1 MKKFLKVLFFKS
13 FEMSGLL
20 VELMWSLLV
29 ELMYPSIRDFDL
41 NITFSYPSLHR
52 LACHSSFYTKEH
64 AQNVRN

>member
-13 FEMSGLL
+13 FEMSG
-20 VELMWSLLV
+20 LLV

-64 AQNVRN
+64 ARNVRI